1 MAPVQI
7 ERGMGSLVCPIGT
20 GVLRLHGE
28 LLAQFACAN
37 LAGRAFAGRTCGG
50 YELAEAPAPA
60 FSLTSCSPSANSSTI
75 LSLKAGRSSG
85 LRLVTRPW
93 STTTSSST
101 HLPPALRM
109 SVLIDGYEVTV
120 RPLTASA
127 STSTHGPWQIA
138 AIGLPALTKACTN
151 LMASSSVRRL
161 SGFATPPGS
170 IRPS

>member
-1 MAPVQI
+1 MRTPPSASSWWKRTVLRWTALYSLTGTVTRPKEMAPVQI
-7 ERGMGSLVCPIGT
+7 ERGMDYLVCPIGT
-20 GVLRLHGE
+20 GGP
-28 LLAQFACAN
+28 ASCSAACVS
-37 LAGRAFAGRTCGG
+37 G
-50 YELAEAPAPA
+50 YEDDAPAPA
-60 FSLTSCSPSANSSTI
+60 FSRTSCSPSANSSTI

-127 STSTHGPWQIA
+127 STSTHGPWQI
-138 AIGLPALTKACTN
+138 
-151 LMASSSVRRL
+151 
-161 SGFATPPGS
+161 
-170 IRPS
+170 